1 MTTLKELR
9 AEHQRLAEKI
19 AAFEVQAGPRYI
31 TIPRQVLALDA
42 GDYYA
47 GIITNYDGS
56 PAYHLILLEGRA
68 EQATHEGATEWVREA
83 GGELPNRREQVLLYA
98 NLQDQFEKTWYWSG
112 EHATPGRAWAL
123 HFGDGYQGG
132 VRKDSKLRARAVRRV
147 FI

>member
-47 GIITNYDGS
+47 GNYHELRWQSRLS
-56 PAYHLILLEGRA
+56 PDPPRGQGRA
-68 EQATHEGATEWVREA
+68 
-83 GGELPNRREQVLLYA
+83 
-98 NLQDQFEKTWYWSG
+98 
-112 EHATPGRAWAL
+112 
-123 HFGDGYQGG
+123 GDT
-132 VRKDSKLRARAVRRV
+132 
-147 FI
+147 